1 VARVATHA
9 TTATTNTKKEN
20 ILEQTIKEA
29 IGTTFTGAPKKEETE
44 TRYPVYF
51 SMKEMGIIEEVLY
64 ERASILDSMSE
75 WQAYKKDHA
84 TAKRLERKAI
94 LLEKFAA
101 RFGLAIDTRTAE
113 GVK

>member
-1 VARVATHA
+1 ME
-9 TTATTNTKKEN
+9 KE
-20 ILEQTIKEA
+20 IKEA
-29 IGTTFTGAPKKEETE
+29 IGTNFTGMPKKEETE

-51 SMKEMGIIEEVLY
+51 TMKEMGVIEDILY
-64 ERASILDSMSE
+64 ERSSILESMSE

-84 TAKRLERKAI
+84 TAKRLQRKAI

-113 GVK
+113 GGK